1 MNRLFT
7 FTLGI
12 LAVLQMHA
20 QQSPNLRRCST
31 MDVDA
36 RLRQSDPNYAARRA
50 QIDEAVAAYAAN
62 PNAERIQVTI
72 PVVFHVVYRN
82 ATQNISDAALQ
93 SQIDIL
99 NEDFRKLNADF
110 ADVPSVFQGV
120 GADFEINFCLATVDP
135 QGNPTTGITRTST
148 TDNGFDDDDQV
159 KYTAQGG
166 KDAWNT
172 SKYLNFWVCDLSS
185 AGLLGYAQFPGGPA
199 ATDGVVITYNAVGR
213 PPYNNFGGAYN
224 LGRTATHEI
233 GHWLNLYHIWGD
245 DGNSC
250 NGSDQVS
257 DTPNQADANYGCP
270 NFPSVSCN
278 NGPNGDMFM
287 NYMDYMDDACGL
299 MFTNGQKT
307 RAQAL
312 FSTGGARVG
321 LLTSNACS
329 VAPPPAS
336 ACNDTLRFP
345 LTGTQALYSDG
356 ATGWMAGTNQYADSA
371 KADKFTATAPY
382 TLVKGGLFKF
392 GIAAANGNTN
402 YQVTFRLYGDNGGLP
417 GAILGS
423 TTVPISTIAANVAAN
438 AYTTVTFANPIAV
451 TGNFYLGYVV
461 NPASVVDLALYT
473 NTIGDVTTGTAY
485 EQFDNG
491 VWHAYTESP
500 ASWGATLSHA
510 ISAIMQAAAPTA
522 SFTANNTS
530 ICAGSTV
537 TYTAT
542 ATGASSY
549 SWTFPG
555 GNPSSSTVANPTV
568 TYANGGNYN
577 ATLVVN
583 GSCSG
588 QNATSTQNNYI
599 TVTTTPSTPVI
610 SNNNGTLSIGT
621 VTGTIQWFRN
631 GVAINGATSNSF
643 VPVQNGNY
651 TVTVTNGPCSATSN
665 SINMSTVG
673 IAKLSNGATE
683 FFPNPTQNSLSVR
696 PVFAQGQYDLLIT
709 IYDLSGKEVLRR
721 QFRNQQNEQ
730 VIQIDLSALAN
741 GAYQVILNNGFDRQA
756 GRVAVAH

>member
-1 MNRLFT
+1 MMLEQEDPSIINRREEIEQFT
-7 FTLGI
+7 RDFLLSNPQG
-12 LAVLQMHA
+12 
-20 QQSPNLRRCST
+20 
-31 MDVDA
+31 D
-36 RLRQSDPNYAARRA
+36 RA
-50 QIDEAVAAYAAN
+50 L
-62 PNAERIQVTI
+62 VTI
-72 PVVFHVVYRN
+72 PVVVHVVYN
-82 ATQNISDAALQ
+82 TAEENISDAQIQ
-93 SQIDIL
+93 SQINVL
-99 NEDFRKLNADF
+99 NQDFRKLNADVANTPGAF
-110 ADVPSVFQGV
+110 AGLASDSNI
-120 GADFEINFCLATVDP
+120 EFCLATVDP
-135 QGNPTTGITRTST
+135 NGNPTNGVLRVPTTATSFGT
-148 TDNGFDDDDQV
+148 NNTV
-159 KYTAQGG
+159 KSSSSGG
-166 KDAWNT
+166 SNAWNAG
-172 SKYLNFWVCDLSS
+172 KYLNMWVCDIS
-185 AGLLGYAQFPGGPA
+185 GGTLGYAQFPGGSA
-199 ATDGVVITYNAVGR
+199 STDGVVIDYL
-213 PPYNNFGGAYN
+213 YFGTIGTATAPFN
-224 LGRTATHEI
+224 KGRTATHEV
-233 GHWLNLYHIWGD
+233 GHWLNLRHIWGD
-245 DGNSC
+245 DGTGC
-250 NGSDQVS
+250 TGSDQVT
-257 DTPNQADANYGCP
+257 DTPNAAGPNYGCP
-270 NFPSVSCN
+270 AFPLVTCS

-287 NYMDYMDDACGL
+287 NYMDYTDDACGL

-321 LLTSNACS
+321 FLTSNACS

-356 ATGWMAGTNQYADSA
+356 ATGWMAGTNQYSDSA

-417 GAILGS
+417 GAILGT

-438 AYTTVTFANPIAV
+438 AYTTVTFASPIAV

-461 NPASVVDLALYT
+461 NPASGVDLALYT
-473 NTIGDVTTGTAY
+473 NTDGDVTTGTAY
-485 EQFDNG
+485 EQFDTG

-537 TYTAT
+537 TYTST

-599 TVTTTPSTPVI
+599 TVTTPPSTPVI
-610 SNNNGTLSIGT
+610 TNNNGTLSIGT

-673 IAKLSNGATE
+673 IAKLSSGATE

-721 QFRNQQNEQ
+721 NFRNQQNEQ

-741 GAYQVILNNGFDRQA
+741 GAYQVILHNGFDRQA
-756 GRVAVAH
+756 GRIAIAH